1 MAPPPEL
8 TAVELAQLA
17 VADPRKYPAFE
28 GNVST
33 TNTRPFW
40 RDASV
45 SPSNFGYH
53 WNHNGESEYLNGKA
67 MGEKVAEMLGR

>member
-1 MAPPPEL
+1 MAPPPAP

-17 VADPRKYPAFE
+17 VADASRYPAFA
-28 GNVST
+28 GNVKT

-67 MGEKVAEMLGR
+67 MGEQMAEMLGR